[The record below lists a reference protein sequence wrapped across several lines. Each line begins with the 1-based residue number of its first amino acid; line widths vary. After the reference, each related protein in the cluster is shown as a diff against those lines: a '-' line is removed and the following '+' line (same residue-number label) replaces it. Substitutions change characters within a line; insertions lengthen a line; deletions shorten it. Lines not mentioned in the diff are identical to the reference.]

1 MVLCLV
7 AHSCLTLRNPMNCS
21 PPGSSVPGDSPGK
34 NTGVGHHAL
43 MSNRE
48 PRGILAEARNT
59 RVDEVHRCGG
69 GNPLHHCLLLD
80 LFLIKI
86 CIFKIAIITSHSY
99 LSFVVG
105 TLRSTPIEIPSIQ
118 YRQLQSGDS
127 NSQTG
132 GGKLLHGTGTS
143 AQCSVMTQKGGT
155 GGWDLRELVMDREA
169 WRAAVHGVTK
179 SRTRLSD

>member
-1 MVLCLV
+1 MLNYNHKISYQCSLPAHTFLLLLGRIKNHKKLVWVTKEREMVLCLV

-59 RVDEVHRCGG
+59 RVDEEHRCGG

-105 TLRSTPIEIPSIQ
+105 TLKFTPIEIPSIQ
-118 YRQLQSGDS
+118 YR
-127 NSQTG
+127 
-132 GGKLLHGTGTS
+132 
-143 AQCSVMTQKGGT
+143 
-155 GGWDLRELVMDREA
+155 
-169 WRAAVHGVTK
+169 
-179 SRTRLSD
+179 